1 MSTQMRAAL
10 FHEFGSAE
18 KIQISTIE
26 IPELK
31 EGEVLIK
38 VKAAALNAVD
48 SAVREGRLNSSIP
61 VNFPA
66 IPGWDVAGIVEER
79 AFSARRFEVGDEV
92 YAYAHRPFVKYKT
105 FAEYLVIPESY
116 LR

>member
-1 MSTQMRAAL
+1 MSRQMRAAL

-38 VKAAALNAVD
+38 VKAAALN
-48 SAVREGRLNSSIP
+48 
-61 VNFPA
+61 
-66 IPGWDVAGIVEER
+66 
-79 AFSARRFEVGDEV
+79 RRFSCKRRSLEFFHPGQFSRNTRMGCCRYSRRTGV
-92 YAYAHRPFVKYKT
+92 
-105 FAEYLVIPESY
+105 
-116 LR
+116 